1 MYMCTSVIM
10 ARAARSHQ
18 SEPGR
23 PLLSL
28 LLGGRVRGDAA
39 RDADVLLE
47 RPRSNCGSCSICS
60 RYVCPGVYQ
69 RQQVG
74 PDYLTARSPS
84 TALRLRV
91 CPCERV
97 FHARVCAL
105 TAHPLYSRSA
115 SKTAPRWQGLPLRA
129 RVPRSGVCTSN
140 HTHLYSRSTSKTV
153 PRWQG
158 LPLRARVPRS
168 GVCTSPHT
176 FLYSRSAS
184 KTATRTFTFVACPK
198 TAPRWQGL
206 PLRACVPRS
215 GVCTSNHTHLYS
227 RNMLKTAPR

>member
-1 MYMCTSVIM
+1 MGRGGGRGVYMCTSVIM
-10 ARAARSHQ
+10 ARAARSHR

-91 CPCERV
+91 YPCERVFHAQVCALHCTHLSIPVAHQRQRHDGRACPCERVFHAQVCALQVTHISILAARQRQPHDGRACPCERV

-105 TAHPLYSRSA
+105 HRTHFSILVAHQRQRHAPLLS
-115 SKTAPRWQGLPLRA
+115 
-129 RVPRSGVCTSN
+129 
-140 HTHLYSRSTSKTV
+140 
-153 PRWQG
+153 
-158 LPLRARVPRS
+158 
-168 GVCTSPHT
+168 
-176 FLYSRSAS
+176 
-184 KTATRTFTFVACPK
+184 
-198 TAPRWQGL
+198 
-206 PLRACVPRS
+206 
-215 GVCTSNHTHLYS
+215 
-227 RNMLKTAPR
+227 

>member
-1 MYMCTSVIM
+1 MVWGFEGEDSKCHLVCLPFLCFPFPIATGRFIFQNGLLRMISVLHVHGGGVEVMGWGGGRGVYMCTSVIM

-28 LLGGRVRGDAA
+28 LLGGRGRGDAA

-47 RPRSNCGSCSICS
+47 RPRSNCGACSICS

-74 PDYLTARSPS
+74 PDYLIARSPS
-84 TALRLRV
+84 TGLRLRV

-105 TAHPLYSRSA
+105 TAH
-115 SKTAPRWQGLPLRA
+115 
-129 RVPRSGVCTSN
+129 TS
-140 HTHLYSRSTSKTV
+140 LF
-153 PRWQG
+153 P
-158 LPLRARVPRS
+158 
-168 GVCTSPHT
+168 
-176 FLYSRSAS
+176 
-184 KTATRTFTFVACPK
+184 
-198 TAPRWQGL
+198 
-206 PLRACVPRS
+206 
-215 GVCTSNHTHLYS
+215 
-227 RNMLKTAPR
+227 